1 MDLEFHVIFRDSVVH
16 GRAQEQRNLT
26 GGHPFLG
33 AKNLFGELSRGV
45 FWFSGER
52 NFSGLALTVTAIIFR
67 LDRVR
72 LFDHGF
78 RFGDGK
84 WQVNG
89 TCPVIEGR
97 NSCREH
103 LYCPYKNAIRC

>member
-1 MDLEFHVIFRDSVVH
+1 VVH

-33 AKNLFGELSRGV
+33 AKNLFGELSRRV

-52 NFSGLALTVTAIIFR
+52 NFSSFPLAVTVIIFR
-67 LDRVR
+67 LDRVW
-72 LFDHGF
+72 LLGHGF
-78 RFGDGK
+78 RFWDGK
-84 WQVNG
+84 WLVHR

>member
-1 MDLEFHVIFRDSVVH
+1 MVH

-33 AKNLFGELSRGV
+33 AENLFRQLGRGI

-52 NFSGLALTVTAIIFR
+52 NFSGLALAMTVLIVDLHGI
-67 LDRVR
+67 R
-72 LFDHGF
+72 LFGHGF
-78 RFGDGK
+78 RFWDGK

-89 TCPVIEGR
+89 ACPVIEG
-97 NSCREH
+97 SDS
-103 LYCPYKNAIRC
+103 